1 MLFDYGFAKC
11 SLYTDEN
18 PGKLP
23 DQKYREK
30 RHKRKN
36 NSDFWKNLRC
46 LSTDG
51 TTFDKIKKKLILPN
65 EVKAPVKKGQKAGEL
80 VYYQENRELGRIPV
94 IYAENVKKA
103 GYLDRLKQ
111 TAEEFCL

>member
-1 MLFDYGFAKC
+1 MQ
-11 SLYTDEN
+11 SLYRRKSGEASRSESD
-18 PGKLP
+18 
-23 DQKYREK
+23 K

-36 NSDFWKNLRC
+36 NSDFWKNLP
-46 LSTDG
+46 LSEYRRNN
-51 TTFDKIKKKLILPN
+51 FDKIKKKLILPN

-111 TAEEFCL
+111 TAEEVLPVKRYRISYCG